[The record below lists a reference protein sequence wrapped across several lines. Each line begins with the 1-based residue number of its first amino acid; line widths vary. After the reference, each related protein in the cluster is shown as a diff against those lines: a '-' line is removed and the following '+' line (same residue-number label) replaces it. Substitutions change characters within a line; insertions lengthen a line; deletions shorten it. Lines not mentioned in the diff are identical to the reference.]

1 MDAQGG
7 VAGQP
12 RDGEPEDAGGP
23 DGVPVDLVAGDLQVR
38 RTGLAVEVQGEGVG
52 REELAEGD
60 GRVEVP
66 DGDDVAGVDAE
77 ALHLAGDESPE
88 GVVADSG
95 DHAGAVPE
103 AGGRDRDV
111 RRGAP
116 EELPEGLHVLE
127 VAADLEGVDVDS
139 GAPHGQEIDMVAF
152 H

>member
-1 MDAQGG
+1 M
-7 VAGQP
+7 
-12 RDGEPEDAGGP
+12 
-23 DGVPVDLVAGDLQVR
+23 
-38 RTGLAVEVQGEGVG
+38 
-52 REELAEGD
+52 
-60 GRVEVP
+60 EVP

-77 ALHLAGDESPE
+77 ALHLAGDEAPE